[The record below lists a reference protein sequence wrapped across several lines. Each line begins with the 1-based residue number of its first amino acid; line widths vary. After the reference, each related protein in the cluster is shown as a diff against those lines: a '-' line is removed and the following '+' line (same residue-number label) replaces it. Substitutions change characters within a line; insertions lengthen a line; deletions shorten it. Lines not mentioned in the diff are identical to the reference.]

1 MGLIKKESLGR
12 TLNAVNEEMF
22 YGRTIPKA
30 ERVAVAK
37 WIAARQG
44 MELSYAEMPA
54 PTRRD
59 IAEGYRVF
67 TGEKMRVG
75 AGGRHMLGQEAC
87 RALILL
93 DVADKAVRDALD
105 RATAGMMA
113 RITKADGT
121 PKRKEGWGTYC
132 CAPCSVAF
140 WRHLGVGGLAE
151 QELRL
156 AAGMKALRAARD
168 AKGRWGR
175 FPFYYTLL
183 ALSDLEPPSAV
194 SEMRYAAP
202 PLERMLRRKPR
213 GDVYDVRRRTLA
225 ERVLARC

>member
-12 TLNAVNEEMF
+12 TLDAVNEEMF

-59 IAEGYRVF
+59 IAEGCRVF
-67 TGEKMRVG
+67 TGEKMRKGGG
-75 AGGRHMLGQEAC
+75 AAHILGEEAC
-87 RALILL
+87 RAVILL
-93 DVADKAVRDALD
+93 DVRDASVRSALQ
-105 RATAGMMA
+105 RAAAGMLE
-113 RITKADGT
+113 RLDEHDRSLRADERGT
-121 PKRKEGWGTYC
+121 FC
-132 CAPCSVAF
+132 CGACSVAL
-140 WRHLGVGGLAE
+140 WRHLAVGGLAE
-151 QELRL
+151 QEARL
-156 AAGMKALRAARD
+156 AAGMKALRRARD

-183 ALSDLEPPSAV
+183 AVSDLELPSAV
-194 SEMRYAAP
+194 LEMRYAAP
-202 PLERMLRRKPR
+202 SLERMLRRKSR
-213 GDVYDVRRRTLA
+213 GDAYDARRRTLA